1 MGWSTLRAIP
11 NEYNDEIEAIDEAV
25 LELIRKR
32 RETANGRRMAP
43 DQEKK
48 EQWAAKYGMEL
59 PELSMLIHS
68 FNDQVRPVFWE
79 ESSELTGVLSIM
91 KKTVSGDCEYILTH
105 AMQYEDHSR
114 VALEI
119 RYLPE
124 SRQDVMLK
132 PQLTLAVIGEGQ
144 YTVNPQGGHGG
155 GGRSK
160 VEFMVIPRLPDNLEN
175 IEFSLVPHAMHME
188 HNFKEIKLD
197 KQVDF

>member
-1 MGWSTLRAIP
+1 MGWSSLRVIP
-11 NEYNDEIEAIDEAV
+11 NIYNEEIEAIDEA
-25 LELIRKR
+25 LLDLIHKR

-43 DQEKK
+43 DMEKL
-48 EQWAAKYGMEL
+48 EQLSAKYGIEL
-59 PELSMLIHS
+59 PELSMLIHG

-91 KKTVSGDCEYILTH
+91 KKTVSGDCEYMLTH
-105 AMQYEDHSR
+105 AMQYEDYSR
-114 VALEI
+114 VALDI

-124 SRQDVMLK
+124 SRQDVMLR

-144 YTVNPQGGHGG
+144 YTVNPQGGRGG

-160 VEFMVIPRLPDNLEN
+160 MEFVVVPRLPDNLEN

-188 HNFKEIKLD
+188 QTSKEIKLD